1 MFRNSKMKTFVME
14 SLSQGVSLI
23 ALDPK
28 VVIAPINSNY
38 FYYGDPSQTA
48 KIQFSC

>member
-1 MFRNSKMKTFVME
+1 MKTFVIE
-14 SLSQGVSLI
+14 SLSQGVNLI

-28 VVIAPINSNY
+28 VIPPINSNY
-38 FYYGDPSQTA
+38 FYYGDPPETA